1 MDGGIVIM
9 RSSYIENGFGELLRT
24 YIVNL
29 RPVNCVELGILD
41 GYSTLHIAQ
50 GVRDELLLYGVTSWF
65 HAYDLFEDYEH
76 KHGSME
82 EVKQL
87 MKDNSVE
94 QFVDIRKG
102 DAYKVHENY
111 CDNVIE
117 FLHIDIS
124 NTGKVIR
131 DVLELWHPKLAGRA
145 ILCIEGGSE
154 ERDNVEWM
162 KKYNH
167 PSLKAEISTNPI
179 LNKWYMYGTYFKFP
193 SMTVG
198 MKKWYNPE

>member
-1 MDGGIVIM
+1 M
-9 RSSYIENGFGELLRT
+9 RSSYEQNNFGRLLKN
-24 YIVNL
+24 YMVNL

-50 GVRDELLLYGVTSWF
+50 GVKEEFLLYGIKTFF
-65 HAYDLFEDYEH
+65 HAYDLFEDYEF

-82 EVKQL
+82 AVKQL
-87 MKDNSVE
+87 MVDNGVSD
-94 QFVDIRKG
+94 FVDIRKG
-102 DAYKVHENY
+102 NAYEVHHFY
-111 CDNVIE
+111 ADNSLE

-131 DVLELWHPKLAGRA
+131 DLLELWHPKLAGRA

-167 PSLKAEISTNPI
+167 PSLKAEITTNPI
-179 LNKWYMYGTYFKFP
+179 LNKWYMYGTYFKYP

-198 MKKWYNPE
+198 MKKWWDVDK